1 MDIAKILQDIN
12 NFDLADLKQIG
23 SAPAAARISVIV
35 LLCAGVIA
43 LGIWLLIISQLDQL
57 KILQDKE
64 QNLKAKFSIIHNK
77 SSNLEAYKVQLDE
90 MKVSFG
96 AMLRQLPDTTDIESL
111 LIDLSQT
118 SVASGLDVRFFKPG
132 NEQHK
137 GFYAQHPIAL
147 SVIGRYHQFGSFI
160 SGLASLPRI
169 ITIHDISISS
179 AEKSS
184 PGKLKMELTAMTYR
198 YLDEGKK

>member
-1 MDIAKILQDIN
+1 MDIGKTLQDIN

-23 SAPAAARISVIV
+23 SAAPAARISVIV
-35 LLCAGVIA
+35 LLCAAVIA
-43 LGIWLLIISQLDQL
+43 LGTWLLIIPQLDQL
-57 KILQDKE
+57 KIRQDQE
-64 QNLKAKFSIIHNK
+64 QSLKAKFTIIHNK

-118 SVASGLDVRFFKPG
+118 SVASGLEVRFFKPG
-132 NEQHK
+132 TEQHK
-137 GFYAQHPIAL
+137 EFYAQHPIEL
-147 SVIGRYHQFGSFI
+147 SVIGTYHQFGNFI

-169 ITIHDISISS
+169 ITIHNISISK
-179 AEKSS
+179 AEKSA